1 MFSSMGGN
9 KMKDLEL
16 VMKRKVNEPGSFTEN
31 ETWHIPQTKENDKAR
46 GTNTLAPRIQ
56 NVVEKWSLC
65 S

>member
-1 MFSSMGGN
+1 
-9 KMKDLEL
+9 MKDLEL